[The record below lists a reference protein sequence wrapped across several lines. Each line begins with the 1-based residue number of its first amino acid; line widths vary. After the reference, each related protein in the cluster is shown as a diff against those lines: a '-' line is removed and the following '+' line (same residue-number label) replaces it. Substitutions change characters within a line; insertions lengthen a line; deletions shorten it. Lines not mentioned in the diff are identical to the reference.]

1 MKNRLSSGPLLR
13 ISSHI
18 IKVTLIV
25 LTVIVSLTFLLG
37 AYSGYI
43 RPSKWII
50 PALLG
55 LFFPVL
61 LVLQMGVTILWL
73 LAFDRKRLLMLCAVW
88 LISLPQLLI
97 YFPINRSERISDEH
111 SEPTIRVL
119 SYNVCAFGF
128 KPHSDVAPNAT
139 LQYIKSSGADIVCI
153 QEAMLNQNPF
163 EGVVSKTLKGY
174 LSQDYP
180 HIRVIRVNR
189 GGSTLAIL
197 SKHPI
202 SSVREIPIPSW
213 VNGAIAAKILVHDKE
228 ILVINA
234 HLESYHLGRV
244 DGEEYLNLVK
254 EGNAIRLQDALR
266 AKLSPTLKAHEE
278 QAQILQNFIQ
288 EHSKE
293 GRVIVCGDFNDTPLS
308 YLHRRVSEEMEDA
321 FVERG
326 NGFGFT
332 FHTRPFYVR
341 IDHIIYGKAFRAL
354 SCQVDRSAAESDHY
368 PIEAVLAL
376 APSPAE

>member
-1 MKNRLSSGPLLR
+1 MRSP
-13 ISSHI
+13 
-18 IKVTLIV
+18 
-25 LTVIVSLTFLLG
+25 SLVG
-37 AYSGYI
+37 Q
-43 RPSKWII
+43 W
-50 PALLG
+50 
-55 LFFPVL
+55 
-61 LVLQMGVTILWL
+61 
-73 LAFDRKRLLMLCAVW
+73 
-88 LISLPQLLI
+88 
-97 YFPINRSERISDEH
+97 
-111 SEPTIRVL
+111 
-119 SYNVCAFGF
+119 
-128 KPHSDVAPNAT
+128 
-139 LQYIKSSGADIVCI
+139 
-153 QEAMLNQNPF
+153 
-163 EGVVSKTLKGY
+163 
-174 LSQDYP
+174 
-180 HIRVIRVNR
+180 
-189 GGSTLAIL
+189 
-197 SKHPI
+197 
-202 SSVREIPIPSW
+202 
-213 VNGAIAAKILVHDKE
+213 AIAAKILVHDKE

-308 YLHRRVSEEMEDA
+308 YLHRRVSEGMEDA

-376 APSPAE
+376 SPSPAE

>member
-1 MKNRLSSGPLLR
+1 MTNRLSSGPLLR

-18 IKVTLIV
+18 IKVTLSV
-25 LTVIVSLTFLLG
+25 LTAAVSLTFLLG
-37 AYSGYI
+37 AYSSYI
-43 RPSKWII
+43 PPTKWII

-61 LVLQMGVTILWL
+61 LALQLGVTILWL
-73 LAFDRKRLLMLCAVW
+73 LAFDRRRLLLLCIVW
-88 LISLPQLLI
+88 LLSLPQLLI
-97 YFPINRSERISDEH
+97 YFPINRSVQLSDEG

-128 KPHSDVAPNAT
+128 KPHSAVAPNAT

-163 EGVVSKTLKGY
+163 AGVVSKTLRGY

-180 HIRVIRVNR
+180 YIRVIRVNR

-202 SSVREIPIPSW
+202 TSLQEIPIPSW
-213 VNGAIAAKILVHDKE
+213 VNGAIAAKILLYGREV
-228 ILVINA
+228 LVINA
-234 HLESYHLGRV
+234 HLESFHLGRV
-244 DGEEYLNLVK
+244 DGGEYLNLVK
-254 EGNAIRLQDALR
+254 QGNAIRLQDALR
-266 AKLSPTLKAHEE
+266 AKLAPTLKAHEE
-278 QAQILQNFIQ
+278 QAEILRQFIQ
-288 EHSKE
+288 EHSRE

-308 YLHRRVSEEMEDA
+308 YVHRRVSEGMEDA

-326 NGFGFT
+326 NGLGFT

-341 IDHIIYGKAFRAL
+341 IDHIIYGKAFQAQ

-368 PIEAVLAL
+368 PIQAVLSL
-376 APSPAE
+376 SPASDK

>member
-1 MKNRLSSGPLLR
+1 M
-13 ISSHI
+13 
-18 IKVTLIV
+18 
-25 LTVIVSLTFLLG
+25 
-37 AYSGYI
+37 
-43 RPSKWII
+43 
-50 PALLG
+50 
-55 LFFPVL
+55 
-61 LVLQMGVTILWL
+61 TILWL
-73 LAFDRKRLLMLCAVW
+73 LAFDRRRLLLLCIVW
-88 LISLPQLLI
+88 LLSLPQLLI
-97 YFPINRSERISDEH
+97 YFPINRSVQLSDEG

-128 KPHSDVAPNAT
+128 KPHSAVAPNAT

-163 EGVVSKTLKGY
+163 AGVVSKTLRGY

-180 HIRVIRVNR
+180 YIRVIRVNR

-202 SSVREIPIPSW
+202 TSLQEIPIPSW
-213 VNGAIAAKILVHDKE
+213 VNGAIAAKILLYGREV
-228 ILVINA
+228 LVINA
-234 HLESYHLGRV
+234 HLESFHLGRV

-254 EGNAIRLQDALR
+254 QGNAIRLQDALR
-266 AKLSPTLKAHEE
+266 AKLAPTLKAHEE
-278 QAQILQNFIQ
+278 QAEILRQFIQ
-288 EHSKE
+288 EHSRE

-308 YLHRRVSEEMEDA
+308 YVHRRVSEGMEDA

-326 NGFGFT
+326 NGLGFT

-341 IDHIIYGKAFRAL
+341 IDHIIYGKAFQAQ

-368 PIEAVLAL
+368 PIQAVLSL
-376 APSPAE
+376 SPASDK